1 VSRTQRNVSP
11 KLTILGGAFGLA
23 IANAIFN
30 NTVSSN
36 LPTSL
41 TTDERRMILKSTISI
56 VHQLD
61 PQTRSVVIAAYAEG
75 LRTCFIFFTAGSGVC
90 FALSLF
96 IKVSS

>member
-1 VSRTQRNVSP
+1 
-11 KLTILGGAFGLA
+11 
-23 IANAIFN
+23 
-30 NTVSSN
+30 
-36 LPTSL
+36 
-41 TTDERRMILKSTISI
+41 MILKSTISI

-96 IKVSS
+96 IKVRS